1 MWRRNQAPE
10 AVWGGS
16 ETMIKSMT
24 GFASVSHEHA
34 LVTIGVTV
42 RSVNHR
48 YLDVQLRLPKL
59 LAEQETELR
68 GLVQRR
74 VARGRVEL
82 TVTTRII
89 TPPAVEVALNE
100 PLVEALSAA
109 IERAQ
114 AHGVATGGL
123 TSSDLLRFPQV
134 VVVRERETDEASQKA
149 IQRAVAD
156 TVDSALGDLDEMRL
170 REGEY
175 LRADVDARRATVADL
190 VERLASAA
198 EQGEAGLVAR
208 LTTRVEEL
216 RAQSQIDEAL
226 VAQEVVRFAARSDV
240 NEELSRLRGHL
251 AHWSVLAASPDP
263 CGRKLDFLLQEMNR
277 EVNTLGAKIEGD
289 GVSELIVA
297 AKAEL
302 DKLREQIQ
310 NVE

>member
-1 MWRRNQAPE
+1 
-10 AVWGGS
+10 
-16 ETMIKSMT
+16 MIKSMT
-24 GFASVSHEHA
+24 GFASVSREHELA
-34 LVTIGVTV
+34 TIGVTA

-48 YLDVQLRLPKL
+48 YLDVQVRVSQL

-74 VARGRVEL
+74 VARGRVEV
-82 TVTTRII
+82 TVTTRAI
-89 TPPAVEVALNE
+89 TPPAVEIALNE

-109 IERAQ
+109 VEL
-114 AHGVATGGL
+114 AHARGLATGGL
-123 TSSDLLRFPQV
+123 TSSDLLRFPQA
-134 VVVRERETDEASQKA
+134 VVVRERETDEASKTT

-156 TVDSALGDLDEMRL
+156 AVDSVLCELDEMRT
-170 REGEY
+170 REGGY
-175 LRADVDARRATVADL
+175 LRADLDTRCATVADL
-190 VERLASAA
+190 VERLAVAA
-198 EQGEAGLVAR
+198 QTGEAGLVAR

-216 RAQSQIDEAL
+216 RAQNQVDEAV

-240 NEELSRLRGHL
+240 TEELTRLRGHL

-277 EVNTLGAKIEGD
+277 EVNTLGAKIEGT

-297 AKAEL
+297 MKAEL
-302 DKLREQIQ
+302 EKLREQTQ

>member
-1 MWRRNQAPE
+1 
-10 AVWGGS
+10 
-16 ETMIKSMT
+16 MIKSMT
-24 GFASVSHEHA
+24 GFASVSREHELA
-34 LVTIGVTV
+34 TIGVTA

-48 YLDVQLRLPKL
+48 YLDVQVRVSQL
-59 LAEQETELR
+59 LAAQETELR

-82 TVTTRII
+82 TVTTRVI
-89 TPPAVEVALNE
+89 TPPAVEIALNE

-109 IERAQ
+109 VERAH
-114 AHGVATGGL
+114 ARGLATGGL
-123 TSSDLLRFPQV
+123 TSSDLLRFPQAV
-134 VVVRERETDEASQKA
+134 AVRERETDEASKTT

-156 TVDSALGDLDEMRL
+156 AVDSVLCELDEMRT
-170 REGEY
+170 REGGY
-175 LRADVDARRATVADL
+175 LRADLDTRCATVADL
-190 VERLASAA
+190 VERLAVAA
-198 EQGEAGLVAR
+198 QTGEAGLVAR

-216 RAQSQIDEAL
+216 RAQSQVDEAV

-240 NEELSRLRGHL
+240 TEELTRLRGHL

-277 EVNTLGAKIEGD
+277 EVNTLGAKIEGT

-297 AKAEL
+297 MKAEL
-302 DKLREQIQ
+302 EKLREQTQ

>member
-1 MWRRNQAPE
+1 
-10 AVWGGS
+10 
-16 ETMIKSMT
+16 MIKSMT
-24 GFASVSHEHA
+24 GFASVSREHELA
-34 LVTIGVTV
+34 TIGVTA

-48 YLDVQLRLPKL
+48 YLDVQVRVSQL

-82 TVTTRII
+82 TVTTRVI
-89 TPPAVEVALNE
+89 TPPAVEIALNE

-109 IERAQ
+109 VERAH
-114 AHGVATGGL
+114 ARGLATGGL
-123 TSSDLLRFPQV
+123 TSSDLLRFPQA
-134 VVVRERETDEASQKA
+134 VVVRERETDEASKTT

-156 TVDSALGDLDEMRL
+156 AVDSVLCELDEMRT
-170 REGEY
+170 REGGY
-175 LRADVDARRATVADL
+175 LRADLDTRCATVADL
-190 VERLASAA
+190 VERLAVAA
-198 EQGEAGLVAR
+198 QTGEAGLVAR

-216 RAQSQIDEAL
+216 RAQSQVNEAV

-240 NEELSRLRGHL
+240 TEELTRLRGHL

-277 EVNTLGAKIEGD
+277 EVNTLGAKIEGT
-289 GVSELIVA
+289 GVSELVVA
-297 AKAEL
+297 LKAEL
-302 DKLREQIQ
+302 EKLREQTQ

>member
-1 MWRRNQAPE
+1 
-10 AVWGGS
+10 
-16 ETMIKSMT
+16 MIKSMT
-24 GFASVSHEHA
+24 GFASVSREHELA
-34 LVTIGVTV
+34 TIGVTV

-48 YLDVQLRLPKL
+48 YLDVQVRVSQL
-59 LAEQETELR
+59 LADQETELR

-82 TVTTRII
+82 AVTTRII

-109 IERAQ
+109 VERAH
-114 AHGVATGGL
+114 ARGLATGGL
-123 TSSDLLRFPQV
+123 TSSDLLRFPQA
-134 VVVRERETDEASQKA
+134 VVVRERETDEVSRTT
-149 IQRAVAD
+149 IQRAVVDA
-156 TVDSALGDLDEMRL
+156 VDSALCELDEMRT
-170 REGEY
+170 REGGY
-175 LRADVDARRATVADL
+175 LRADLDTRRATVADL
-190 VERLASAA
+190 VERLGAA
-198 EQGEAGLVAR
+198 AQTGEAGLVAR

-216 RAQSQIDEAL
+216 RAQSQVDEAL
-226 VAQEVVRFAARSDV
+226 VTQEVVRFAARSDV

-277 EVNTLGAKIEGD
+277 EVNTLGAKIEGA

-297 AKAEL
+297 TKAEL
-302 DKLREQIQ
+302 EKLREQTQ

>member
-1 MWRRNQAPE
+1 
-10 AVWGGS
+10 
-16 ETMIKSMT
+16 MIKSMT

-34 LVTIGVTV
+34 LATIGVTV

-100 PLVEALSAA
+100 PLVEALSSA

-123 TSSDLLRFPQV
+123 TSSDLLRFPQAI
-134 VVVRERETDEASQKA
+134 VVRERETDEASQKA

-156 TVDSALGDLDEMRL
+156 TVDSALGDLDEMRI

-175 LRADVDARRATVADL
+175 LSADVDARRATVADL

-198 EQGEAGLVAR
+198 ERGEAGLVAR

-216 RAQSQIDEAL
+216 RAQSQIDEVL

-302 DKLREQIQ
+302 EKLREQIQ
-310 NVE
+310 NME

>member
-1 MWRRNQAPE
+1 
-10 AVWGGS
+10 
-16 ETMIKSMT
+16 MIKSMT
-24 GFASVSHEHA
+24 GFASVSREHELA
-34 LVTIGVTV
+34 TIGVTA

-48 YLDVQLRLPKL
+48 YLDVQVRVSQL

-82 TVTTRII
+82 TVTTRVI
-89 TPPAVEVALNE
+89 TPPAVEIALNE

-109 IERAQ
+109 VERAH
-114 AHGVATGGL
+114 ARGLATGGL
-123 TSSDLLRFPQV
+123 TSSDLLRFPQA
-134 VVVRERETDEASQKA
+134 VVVRARETDEASKTT

-156 TVDSALGDLDEMRL
+156 AVDSVLCELDEMRT
-170 REGEY
+170 REGGY
-175 LRADVDARRATVADL
+175 LRADLDTRCATVADL
-190 VERLASAA
+190 VERLAVAA
-198 EQGEAGLVAR
+198 QTGEAGLVAR

-216 RAQSQIDEAL
+216 RAQSQVDEAV
-226 VAQEVVRFAARSDV
+226 VAQVVVRFAARSDV
-240 NEELSRLRGHL
+240 TEELTRLRGHL

-277 EVNTLGAKIEGD
+277 EVNTLGAKIDGT

-297 AKAEL
+297 MKAEL
-302 DKLREQIQ
+302 EKLREQTQ

>member
-1 MWRRNQAPE
+1 
-10 AVWGGS
+10 
-16 ETMIKSMT
+16 MIKSMT
-24 GFASVSHEHA
+24 GFASVSREHELA
-34 LVTIGVTV
+34 TIGVTA

-48 YLDVQLRLPKL
+48 YLDVQVRVSQL
-59 LAEQETELR
+59 LAVQETELR

-82 TVTTRII
+82 TVTTRVI
-89 TPPAVEVALNE
+89 TPPAVEIALNE

-109 IERAQ
+109 VERAH
-114 AHGVATGGL
+114 ARGLATGGL
-123 TSSDLLRFPQV
+123 TSSDLLRFPQA
-134 VVVRERETDEASQKA
+134 VVVRERETDEASRTT

-156 TVDSALGDLDEMRL
+156 AVDSALCELDEMRT
-170 REGEY
+170 REGGY
-175 LRADVDARRATVADL
+175 LRADLDTRRATVADL
-190 VERLASAA
+190 VERLAVAA
-198 EQGEAGLVAR
+198 QTGEAGLVAR

-216 RAQSQIDEAL
+216 RAQSQVDEAL

-240 NEELSRLRGHL
+240 TEELARLRGHL

-277 EVNTLGAKIEGD
+277 EVNTLGAKIEGT

-297 AKAEL
+297 TKAEL
-302 DKLREQIQ
+302 EKLREQTQ

>member
-1 MWRRNQAPE
+1 
-10 AVWGGS
+10 
-16 ETMIKSMT
+16 MIKSMT
-24 GFASVSHEHA
+24 GFASVSREHKLA
-34 LVTIGVTV
+34 TIGVTV

-48 YLDVQLRLPKL
+48 YLDVQVRVSQL

-82 TVTTRII
+82 AVPTRVI
-89 TPPAVEVALNE
+89 TPPVVEIALNE

-109 IERAQ
+109 VEQ
-114 AHGVATGGL
+114 AHARGLAIGGL
-123 TSSDLLRFPQV
+123 TSSDLLRFPEAM
-134 VVVRERETDEASQKA
+134 VVRERETDEASRTT

-156 TVDSALGDLDEMRL
+156 AVDSALCELDEMRI
-170 REGEY
+170 REGGH
-175 LRADVDARRATVADL
+175 LRADLDTRCATVADL
-190 VERLASAA
+190 VERLAVAA
-198 EQGEAGLVAR
+198 QTGEVGLVAR
-208 LTTRVEEL
+208 LANRVEEL

-240 NEELSRLRGHL
+240 TEELTRLRGHL
-251 AHWSVLAASPDP
+251 AHWSMLAASPDP
-263 CGRKLDFLLQEMNR
+263 CGRRLDFLLQEMNR
-277 EVNTLGAKIEGD
+277 EVNTLGAKIEGT

-302 DKLREQIQ
+302 EKLREQAQ

>member
-1 MWRRNQAPE
+1 
-10 AVWGGS
+10 
-16 ETMIKSMT
+16 MIKSMT
-24 GFASVSHEHA
+24 GFASVSREHELA
-34 LVTIGVTV
+34 TIGVTV

-48 YLDVQLRLPKL
+48 YLDVQVRVSQL

-82 TVTTRII
+82 TVTTRVI
-89 TPPAVEVALNE
+89 TPPAVEIALNE

-109 IERAQ
+109 VERAH
-114 AHGVATGGL
+114 ARGLATGGL
-123 TSSDLLRFPQV
+123 TSSDLLRFPRAL
-134 VVVRERETDEASQKA
+134 VVRERETDEASRTT

-156 TVDSALGDLDEMRL
+156 AVDSALCELDEMRT
-170 REGEY
+170 REGGY
-175 LRADVDARRATVADL
+175 LRADLDTRRATVADL
-190 VERLASAA
+190 VERLAVAA
-198 EQGEAGLVAR
+198 QTGEAGLVAR
-208 LTTRVEEL
+208 LTNRVEEL
-216 RAQSQIDEAL
+216 RGQSQVDEAV

-240 NEELSRLRGHL
+240 TEELTRLRGHL

-277 EVNTLGAKIEGD
+277 EVNTLGAKIEGT

-297 AKAEL
+297 TKAEL
-302 DKLREQIQ
+302 EKLREQTQ